1 MAEEPKPS
9 TDPAITAGSSVKD
22 DSYFDL
28 PSGKGLSFSS
38 ANSLAR
44 RYFTR
49 VVLFAGTAQ
58 SGKTTLLSTL
68 PLLFHREPFA
78 DYLFAGSA
86 TLIGFEERN
95 YYVEV
100 ASGLVKPNMERTVV
114 PEVLHLQVR
123 SVDPASEHSNLL
135 LCDMSGE
142 DFREAKDS
150 MEVCQGMEIIRRA
163 DTFVLLIDGAKL
175 VDPAS
180 RQRAKN
186 DPLTLLRNCLDGQML
201 RPETAVDVLFTKWD
215 LVNAHDKKAD
225 IEAFS
230 KIVEDAIK
238 KQFADRIKNL
248 RIARIAAHPFEG
260 ELPLGYGLKESFQS
274 WANHRARQ
282 ISNTEPTPRG
292 KTGYDRFPGH
302 KLSSYAGSEA

>member
-9 TDPAITAGSSVKD
+9 IDSPTTADRAVKD
-22 DSYFDL
+22 DLHFDL

-38 ANSLAR
+38 ANGLAS

-49 VVLFAGTAQ
+49 VILFAGTAQ

-78 DYLFAGSA
+78 DYLFSGSA
-86 TLIGFEERN
+86 TLVGFEERN

-100 ASGLVKPNMERTVV
+100 ASGLVKQNMERTVL

-123 SVDPASEHSNLL
+123 SIDLAKQHSDLL

-150 MEVCQGMEIIRRA
+150 MEVCQSMEIIRRA

-186 DPLTLLRNCLDGQML
+186 DPLTLLRNCLDGHML

-215 LVNAHDKKAD
+215 LVHANDKKTD

-230 KIVEDAIK
+230 KTVEAAIK
-238 KQFADRIKNL
+238 KQFADRVKSL
-248 RIARIAAHPFEG
+248 RIARIAAHPSEG
-260 ELPLGYGLKESFQS
+260 DLPLGYGLKEPFQS
-274 WANHRARQ
+274 WANYRAQR
-282 ISNTEPTPRG
+282 ISQAVPIPTG
-292 KTGYDRFPGH
+292 KTEYDKFFGRRL
-302 KLSSYAGSEA
+302 LSRTENEA